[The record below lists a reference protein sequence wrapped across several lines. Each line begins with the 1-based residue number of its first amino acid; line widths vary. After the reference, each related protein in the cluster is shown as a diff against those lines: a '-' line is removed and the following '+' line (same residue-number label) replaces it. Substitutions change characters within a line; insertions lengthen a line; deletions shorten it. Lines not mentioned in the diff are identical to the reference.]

1 MRRHTLEKWLGEPF
15 FERTLVGSLV
25 RVAIKRAY
33 ILAEVIQ
40 AQEREPGTYR
50 RAFGVAC
57 QPLAGVGS
65 RPLPCGGGVLPAS
78 PVVSFVDSAA
88 LSCQRSCIFWGRGRI

>member
-1 MRRHTLEKWLGEPF
+1 MRAQVRRHTLEKWLGEPF
-15 FERTLVGSLV
+15 FERTLVGALV

-50 RAFGVAC
+50 RAH
-57 QPLAGVGS
+57 
-65 RPLPCGGGVLPAS
+65 PC
-78 PVVSFVDSAA
+78 AA
-88 LSCQRSCIFWGRGRI
+88 NAILYVWCIEGLGFRVQGFKTRNA

>member
-1 MRRHTLEKWLGEPF
+1 MRRATLEKWLGEPF
-15 FERTLVGSLV
+15 FERTLVGALV

-50 RAFGVAC
+50 RAPPPAAISTPALTLLCGSFPPAACSVPPARAHVLCKALRHGVAS
-57 QPLAGVGS
+57 PPDGV
-65 RPLPCGGGVLPAS
+65 C
-78 PVVSFVDSAA
+78 
-88 LSCQRSCIFWGRGRI
+88 